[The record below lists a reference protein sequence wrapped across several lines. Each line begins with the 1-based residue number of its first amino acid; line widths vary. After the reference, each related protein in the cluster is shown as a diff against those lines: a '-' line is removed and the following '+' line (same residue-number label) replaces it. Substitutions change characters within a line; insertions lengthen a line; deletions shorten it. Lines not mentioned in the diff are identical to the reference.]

1 MVKRISQTDLA
12 HLELRTRILDGEFK
26 AGTRLSETSLSEM
39 LSVSRTPM
47 REAMNRLVEER
58 LLERSAAGSC
68 YVCQYSL
75 QDIFDSIDIRGSVEG
90 LAAQRAAQKGISRS
104 QHDEGEQILSQLD
117 KLVEAMH
124 PEDFSDYFHLNAA
137 FHDWISRA
145 AQSPVISREIE
156 RVCKLPL
163 ASPSAFLSKQEDSTM
178 FRASLLTGQAQ
189 HRAIFEAIDN
199 RDAER
204 AAAVAREHARL
215 ARQNARHALASDT
228 SSHKDIPGLSLI
240 SS

>member
-1 MVKRISQTDLA
+1 MAKRISQTDLA
-12 HLELRTRILDGEFK
+12 HRELRTRILDGEFN
-26 AGTRLSETSLSEM
+26 AGIRLSETSLSEM
-39 LSVSRTPM
+39 LCVSRTPM

-58 LLERSAAGSC
+58 LLERSASGSC

-75 QDIFDSIDIRGSVEG
+75 QDIIDSIDIRGAIEG
-90 LAAQRAAQKGISRS
+90 LAAQRAAQRGINQL
-104 QHDEGEQILSQLD
+104 QHNEGVRILSELD
-117 KLVEAMH
+117 KLLEAMQ
-124 PEDFSDYFHLNAA
+124 PDDFSDYVHLNAA

-145 AQSPVISREIE
+145 AQSLVISREID

-163 ASPSAFLSKQEDSTM
+163 ASPSAFLSRQENSSV
-178 FRASLLTGQAQ
+178 FRASLITGQAQ
-189 HRAIFEAIDN
+189 HWAIFEAVDS

-215 ARQNARHALASDT
+215 ARQNARLALASDT